1 MSCCRRLQRGR
12 KKILDLLKAGILLL
26 VFLLRISVIHAKV
39 AREKGKILYEARCA
53 MCHGIDARG
62 TGPLAQT
69 STPPANDLTS
79 PAFKK
84 RLMEYPGVI
93 VASVVLMPN
102 GTLIPDTLKKDGI
115 KMAPK
120 DWTSSE
126 LRALNQYLVELIKKE
141 K

>member
-1 MSCCRRLQRGR
+1 
-12 KKILDLLKAGILLL
+12 
-26 VFLLRISVIHAKV
+26 
-39 AREKGKILYEARCA
+39 